1 MKNNSLPGLYLH
13 IPFCQSKCAYCT
25 FYSTTDL
32 SLVPLWLEALKKEID
47 FYQGYF
53 QPFDSLY
60 LGGGTPSRLSDQEI
74 ITLMDLIQSRF
85 DFETDSEITIE
96 ANPDDLTLKK
106 IKRFRDSGINRISL
120 GVQSFNDQE
129 LMLLGRPHK
138 AQEAEEALY
147 RIRDAGFHNL
157 GIDLIY
163 GLPGQTRDLW
173 MVTIDKALRFQ
184 PEHLSCY
191 QLSVE
196 KDTRLWAKK
205 EKGQIALPDE
215 SEEELF
221 FLATSQALTERG
233 YIHYEISNFAR
244 EASFFS
250 RHNQKYWRR
259 SPTLGLGPSAHS
271 FLGNRRWWNVSSL
284 TEYCRALEK
293 GNPPLGGQEALTEE
307 QVQLERLSLGLRT
320 KEGVDL
326 ALVTNKGI
334 LEKRLSPLIASG
346 FVSLENQKIVPTLKG
361 FLVADRLP
369 LLL

>member
-1 MKNNSLPGLYLH
+1 MENNSLPGLYLH

-47 FYQGYF
+47 FYQGHF

-60 LGGGTPSRLSDQEI
+60 LGGGTPSRLSDREL
-74 ITLMDLIQSRF
+74 TFLLDLIRSRF
-85 DFETDSEITIE
+85 VFETGSEITIE

-138 AQEAEEALY
+138 AQEAEEALS

-163 GLPGQTRDLW
+163 GLPGQNREGWLGTLDR
-173 MVTIDKALRFQ
+173 ALSFQ

-196 KDTRLWAKK
+196 KGTRLWGKK
-205 EKGQIALPDE
+205 KKGQIALPDE

-244 EASFFS
+244 ETPFFS

-259 SPTLGLGPSAHS
+259 SPSLGLGPSAHS

-284 TEYCRALEK
+284 KEYCRALEEGK
-293 GNPPLGGQEALTEE
+293 PPLGGEETLSEE
-307 QVQLERLSLGLRT
+307 QVHLERISLGLRT
-320 KEGVDL
+320 IEGVDL
-326 ALVTNKGI
+326 EQVTDKET
-334 LEKRLSPLIASG
+334 LEKRLPRLVESG
-346 FVSLENQKIVPTLKG
+346 FVSLVNQKIVPTLKG